1 MSNFGTSPIYL
12 INPSSAETRLF
23 WETRSPVFHEEGFRV
38 SEPFQSW
45 EIAQKMH
52 ICLCS
57 PNIKSAGL
65 GLRVTCLLF
74 LRHVE
79 GISRSPAF
87 IYVYDTLPWETLHK
101 HTNQRR
107 NSDLNMTATLHA
119 NSKISV
125 IKWFC
130 YVHGN
135 SEWIITTLHGLVSTN
150 KIQFYPI
157 SNETLELLSFSTF
170 SPPPTSHPPHP
181 HHNNEGAISYDAP
194 FPFCEMCTVLLQNGA
209 LWDIRQMH
217 WGIFEMAL
225 LKLTTV

>member
-12 INPSSAETRLF
+12 ISPSNAETRLF

-52 ICLCS
+52 IRLCS

-74 LRHVE
+74 LRHE

-107 NSDLNMTATLHA
+107 NSDLSMTATLHA
-119 NSKISV
+119 NSKISL
-125 IKWFC
+125 ITWFC

-135 SEWIITTLHGLVSTN
+135 SEWITTTLHGLVSTK
-150 KIQFYPI
+150 KIQFHPI
-157 SNETLELLSFSTF
+157 SNETLCFST
-170 SPPPTSHPPHP
+170 PPPPQAFCYKMVHCEIFVRCTEGFMRWLSNEINHSLVLSHWYTWLFFFFFSN
-181 HHNNEGAISYDAP
+181 HNWP
-194 FPFCEMCTVLLQNGA
+194 T
-209 LWDIRQMH
+209 
-217 WGIFEMAL
+217 
-225 LKLTTV
+225 